1 MSVKTVAAF
10 LAGALAARAGTAA
23 ALTSGHVF
31 RLQQGD
37 EAQYGTIHCQAVYS
51 LEYSG
56 FSCSG
61 APRRYSVIY
70 APDEIRVLRSN
81 AKHVSKTVFFVNPSG
96 GAK

>member
-1 MSVKTVAAF
+1 VRPS
-10 LAGALAARAGTAA
+10 
-23 ALTSGHVF
+23 TSLG
-31 RLQQGD
+31 
-37 EAQYGTIHCQAVYS
+37 
-51 LEYSG
+51 YSG

>member
-1 MSVKTVAAF
+1 MCSDSSRET
-10 LAGALAARAGTAA
+10 RPGTAPSA
-23 ALTSGHVF
+23 VRPSTSLG
-31 RLQQGD
+31 
-37 EAQYGTIHCQAVYS
+37 
-51 LEYSG
+51 YSG